1 MTYEGLLLVVQR
13 GLEQVTYTSLCL
25 PDDIRHRGMS
35 HVPNYHYRDDAMSL
49 WEAIER

>member
-35 HVPNYHYRDDAMSL
+35 YVPNYHYRDDAMSL